1 MSTTT
6 DETTTIDDPTGA
18 REATTATAAP
28 VPAREAGDAER
39 TDGDLLVD
47 TGHAEARSVLAALAS
62 GDRPPRPSALSAS
75 VTHGWRALLRIKH
88 VPEQLFDVTMFP
100 IMMLLMF
107 TYLFGGAL
115 ADSPSDYLQFFLPGI
130 LVSTIAMITMYT
142 GIGLNVDAERGVFDR
157 FRTLPTWRPAA
168 IVGALL
174 GDAVRYTIASV
185 VIVGLGV
192 AIGFRPEEG
201 ALGVIAGVAVL
212 LAFAFSF
219 SWVWTMLGLVLRTE
233 KSVMSV
239 SMMVIFPLTFASNI
253 YVDPDTMPGWLQAFV
268 KVNPIT
274 LVVDAVRGLM
284 QGGATAADLG
294 WVALACGLLVGIF
307 APLTMRMYKNKT

>member
-18 REATTATAAP
+18 RGATTATAAP
-28 VPAREAGDAER
+28 APAREAGDADR
-39 TDGDLLVD
+39 ADGDLLVD

-185 VIVGLGV
+185 VIVGLGL